1 VIKRHRSGGLPFAIL
16 VFAKGGLL
24 LSFMP
29 KNLKRLTGRGDL
41 HFITFCCYHRRP
53 LLASGRARNL
63 VVEILREV
71 RGKYGFSLVGYV
83 IMPQHVHLLISESPA
98 VPPAKVIQVF
108 KQRVSR
114 RMRGKKRPRNGQLA
128 LRFPEDLAD
137 YRRFW
142 QRRYYDFNV
151 YSRKKLWEKLH
162 YMHANP
168 VAERLVRHPR
178 EWPWS
183 SWAAYATGEGILKID
198 PI

>member
-1 VIKRHRSGGLPFAIL
+1 MTQG
-16 VFAKGGLL
+16 
-24 LSFMP
+24 
-29 KNLKRLTGRGDL
+29 LKRYYGHGDL
-41 HFITFCCYHRRP
+41 HYITCSCLHRRP
-53 LLASGRARNL
+53 LLGSPEARDFFL
-63 VVEILREV
+63 SVFEQVRRSYVFDVIAYVV
-71 RGKYGFSLVGYV
+71 
-83 IMPQHVHLLISESPA
+83 MPEHVHLLISESPA

-114 RMRGKKRPRNGQLA
+114 RKRGKKRPRNGQLA
-128 LRFPEDLAD
+128 LRFPGDLAD